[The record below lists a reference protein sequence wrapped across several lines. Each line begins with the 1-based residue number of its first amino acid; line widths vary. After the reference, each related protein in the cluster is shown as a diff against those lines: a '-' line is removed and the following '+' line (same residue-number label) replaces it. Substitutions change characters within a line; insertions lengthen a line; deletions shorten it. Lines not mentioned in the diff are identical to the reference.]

1 MRLTSVALDF
11 FASNYIPT
19 NPKEFAGRIFV
30 TCYMGTENSS
40 EETRKRASNL
50 AEEIGSHHMGEGTIP
65 MCFPSR
71 NNTPY
76 QQEYFLTK
84 CQSYPSDQSQ
94 QRLTLSLA
102 NESSKRKLFEA

>member
-11 FASNYIPT
+11 FTSNYIPT

-50 AEEIGSHHMGEGTIP
+50 AEEIGSHHMGEGTI
-65 MCFPSR
+65 
-71 NNTPY
+71 
-76 QQEYFLTK
+76 
-84 CQSYPSDQSQ
+84 SYVFSI
-94 QRLTLSLA
+94 
-102 NESSKRKLFEA
+102 KK

>member
-1 MRLTSVALDF
+1 MIEWTKRTAMHRLCHFVGFFICALCFFMNSFLRLTSVALDF

-50 AEEIGSHHMGEGTIP
+50 AEEIGSHHMGEGTV
-65 MCFPSR
+65 
-71 NNTPY
+71 
-76 QQEYFLTK
+76 
-84 CQSYPSDQSQ
+84 SYVFSI
-94 QRLTLSLA
+94 
-102 NESSKRKLFEA
+102 KK